1 MNTIEKQ
8 AIMNQYIYYL
18 TISQNENNQ
27 NVDQIMRN
35 LLIPRKWRHFL
46 RIEKNIL
53 VNDKYLSLIHI

>member
-35 LLIPRKWRHFL
+35 LLIPRK
-46 RIEKNIL
+46 
-53 VNDKYLSLIHI
+53 

>member
-27 NVDQIMRN
+27 NIDQI
-35 LLIPRKWRHFL
+35 
-46 RIEKNIL
+46 
-53 VNDKYLSLIHI
+53 